1 MIIDIR
7 GRFSLRPRAW
17 LAPLATVLL
26 AGCGAASE
34 SVAEPTIVASTAPDQ
49 ASAPAS
55 AAPSLLAAPSAPS
68 GSPDTTTPS
77 VFGEGVISTDD
88 EEWRIS
94 FTPDGET
101 AYFARSDG
109 FFPQTRDATIMQTT
123 LVDGE
128 WSEPVV
134 APFSGEFPDI
144 DPWVSPDGESIYFS
158 SIRPVNDE
166 PREDVELFRVD
177 RDGDGWSE
185 PVHLSELG
193 SEVDELGLS
202 VAGDGTAIFASE
214 RSEGG
219 DWDLFSAAP
228 DGDGFAAPAP
238 IEELNSDV
246 WEFNPAVTAS
256 GTVMLFTSIGRA
268 GGSGL
273 GDLFVTK
280 RDGEAWS
287 EPQPLPLNTG
297 ADEYHPSLSPD
308 GATLYFVR
316 RLGDGDLLEVDWDAV
331 DPTD

>member
-1 MIIDIR
+1 VTTNIHAR
-7 GRFSLRPRAW
+7 RFTRRRAGLSI
-17 LAPLATVLL
+17 LAIVVLV
-26 AGCGAASE
+26 GCGTPAESAADPS
-34 SVAEPTIVASTAPDQ
+34 AIPSTAPD
-49 ASAPAS
+49 SAS
-55 AAPSLLAAPSAPS
+55 AAPSEATSVAPSASAEAP
-68 GSPDTTTPS
+68 GAAA
-77 VFGEGVISTDD
+77 VFAEGVISTED

-109 FFPQTRDATIMQTT
+109 FFPQTRNATIMETS

-144 DPWVSPDGESIYFS
+144 DPWVSPDGESLYFS
-158 SIRPVNDE
+158 SIRPVNGE

-185 PVHLSELG
+185 PVHLAELG

-202 VAGDGTAIFASE
+202 VSGDGTAIFASD

-219 DWDLFSAAP
+219 DWDLFSATP
-228 DGDGFAAPAP
+228 EGDGFAEPGL

-246 WEFNPAVTAS
+246 WEFNPAIDAR
-256 GTVMLFTSIGRA
+256 GTILLFTSISRP

-273 GDLFVTK
+273 GDLFVAA
-280 RDGEAWS
+280 RDGGAWS
-287 EPQPLPLNTG
+287 EPLPLPVNG
-297 ADEYHPSLSPD
+297 RADEYHPSLSPD

-316 RLGDGDLLEVDWDAV
+316 RLGDGDILEVDWDAV